1 MSDQTYPKWIYY
13 YLCFVTVVS
22 VMFAIIIYVN
32 PAAMWGHW
40 RAAEAEGAFDLV
52 GPAGLFCARNLGTAA
67 MGLYVLTHKSR
78 PMMEAFLVFR
88 IIVDLLDGT
97 HALIGGHTPII
108 FIGFSTAALEIIML
122 IQLRRFGKPSSFN
135 TKPE

>member
-1 MSDQTYPKWIYY
+1 MSDQSYPRWIYY

-22 VMFAIIIYVN
+22 VLFAIIIYVN

-40 RAAEAEGAFDLV
+40 AAADASGAFDLV

-67 MGLYVLTHKSR
+67 MGAYVLAHKSR

-88 IIVDLLDGT
+88 IVVDLLDGT
-97 HALIGGHTPII
+97 HALIGGHTPIVI
-108 FIGFSTAALEIIML
+108 IGFTTAALEICML
-122 IQLRRFGKPSSFN
+122 VQLRRVKENSS
-135 TKPE
+135 P

>member
-22 VMFAIIIYVN
+22 VVFAIIIYVN

-67 MGLYVLTHKSR
+67 MGVYVLIHRSR

-88 IIVDLLDGT
+88 IVVDLLDGT
-97 HALIGGHTPII
+97 HALFGGHTPII
-108 FIGFSTAALEIIML
+108 FIGFSTAALEIIMFIHL
-122 IQLRRFGKPSSFN
+122 KRFGRAGSFDVK
-135 TKPE
+135 TE